1 MGLIS
6 RVSSRTYRLEFSNSF
21 RGLLKN
27 NTMDAPDPS
36 LDLFMNFARDLVDL
50 IPINVQT
57 THPDREPKSSSN
69 KNKPK
74 TNQASKKSDK
84 NNPNTQI
91 FKAQNGNKNA
101 SLKTSRAGTG
111 TELKQR
117 LESRLAEL
125 TGARESKK
133 QLKRIQKKAKRS
145 RTLEKQ
151 KDGQTVQQQRGNQ
164 NKLDEENPMRIEKKG
179 GDKKAEKEK
188 NIEFSK
194 FNFVTGN
201 EAAASGGKIAA
212 EDSKY
217 SEKGKSKLEGKAS
230 HVLLKHAEGL
240 QKRMAFLEK
249 TNPAEAKKL
258 KDEHAWEKAL
268 AHAEGKK
275 VNDDVDKI
283 KASIKSGERRTK
295 KSKSTW
301 KARDDGITDKKD
313 AKQNKRSSNLKDRV
327 DKKKARKLQSAKTRG
342 RLV

>member
-1 MGLIS
+1 
-6 RVSSRTYRLEFSNSF
+6 
-21 RGLLKN
+21 
-27 NTMDAPDPS
+27 
-36 LDLFMNFARDLVDL
+36 
-50 IPINVQT
+50 
-57 THPDREPKSSSN
+57 
-69 KNKPK
+69 
-74 TNQASKKSDK
+74 
-84 NNPNTQI
+84 
-91 FKAQNGNKNA
+91 
-101 SLKTSRAGTG
+101 
-111 TELKQR
+111 LKQR

-125 TGARESKK
+125 TGARAPKKAFNEAESAARESKK

-164 NKLDEENPMRIEKKG
+164 NKLDEENPMRIERKG
-179 GDKKAEKEK
+179 GDKKPEKEK

-217 SEKGKSKLEGKAS
+217 SDKGKTKLEGKAS
-230 HVLLKHAEGL
+230 HLLLKHAEGL

-301 KARDDGITDKKD
+301 KARDDGVSDKKD

>member
-125 TGARESKK
+125 TGARAPKKAFNEAESAARESKK

-179 GDKKAEKEK
+179 ADKKAEKEK

-217 SEKGKSKLEGKAS
+217 SDKGKTKLEGKAS
-230 HVLLKHAEGL
+230 HLLLKHAEGL

-313 AKQNKRSSNLKDRV
+313 A
-327 DKKKARKLQSAKTRG
+327 RKLQSAKTRG

>member
-1 MGLIS
+1 
-6 RVSSRTYRLEFSNSF
+6 
-21 RGLLKN
+21 
-27 NTMDAPDPS
+27 
-36 LDLFMNFARDLVDL
+36 MNFARDLVDL

-91 FKAQNGNKNA
+91 FKAQNGNKNQNA

-125 TGARESKK
+125 TGARAPKKAFNEAETAARESKK
-133 QLKRIQKKAKRS
+133 QLKRVQKKAKRS

-151 KDGQTVQQQRGNQ
+151 KDGQSVQQQRGNQ
-164 NKLDEENPMRIEKKG
+164 NKLDEENPMRIERKG
-179 GDKKAEKEK
+179 ADKKAEKK

-201 EAAASGGKIAA
+201 EAAASGGLIAA
-212 EDSKY
+212 VDSKY
-217 SEKGKSKLEGKAS
+217 SDKGKTKLEGKAS
-230 HVLLKHAEGL
+230 AVLLKHAEGL

-283 KASIKSGERRTK
+283 KATIKSRKNQEK

-301 KARDDGITDKKD
+301 KARDDGVAEKKD

>member
-1 MGLIS
+1 
-6 RVSSRTYRLEFSNSF
+6 
-21 RGLLKN
+21 
-27 NTMDAPDPS
+27 MDAPDPS

-91 FKAQNGNKNA
+91 FKAQNGNKHA

-125 TGARESKK
+125 TGARAPKKAFNEAETAARESKK
-133 QLKRIQKKAKRS
+133 SLKRIQKKAKRS

-151 KDGQTVQQQRGNQ
+151 KDGQSVQQQRGNQ
-164 NKLDEENPMRIEKKG
+164 NKLDEENPMRIERKG
-179 GDKKAEKEK
+179 ADKKVEKEK

-275 VNDDVDKI
+275 VNDNVDKI

>member
-1 MGLIS
+1 
-6 RVSSRTYRLEFSNSF
+6 
-21 RGLLKN
+21 
-27 NTMDAPDPS
+27 MDAPDPS

-50 IPINVQT
+50 IPINVQI
-57 THPDREPKSSSN
+57 THPDREPKSSSSN

-84 NNPNTQI
+84 NNPNTQT
-91 FKAQNGNKNA
+91 FKSQHGNNKNLA

-111 TELKQR
+111 SELKQR

-125 TGARESKK
+125 TGARAPKKAFNEAETAARESRK
-133 QLKRIQKKAKRS
+133 QLKRMQKKAKRS

-164 NKLDEENPMRIEKKG
+164 KKMMDEENPMRIERKG
-179 GDKKAEKEK
+179 ADKKAEKK

-217 SEKGKSKLEGKAS
+217 SDKSKTKLEGKAS
-230 HVLLKHAEGL
+230 AVLLKHAEGL

-258 KDEHAWEKAL
+258 KDEHAWDKAL

-283 KASIKSGERRTK
+283 KASIKSSERKTK

-301 KARDDGITDKKD
+301 KARDDAISEKKD

-327 DKKKARKLQSAKTRG
+327 DKKKARKLQSAKNRG